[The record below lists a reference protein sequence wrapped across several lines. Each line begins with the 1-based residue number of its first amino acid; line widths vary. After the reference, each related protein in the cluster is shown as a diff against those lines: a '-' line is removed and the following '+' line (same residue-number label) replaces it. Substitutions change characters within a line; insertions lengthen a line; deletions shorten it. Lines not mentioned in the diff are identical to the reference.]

1 VRLGREF
8 DALRVAFSLGTFFW
22 RSKSKVPRRRGETRE
37 VDFAV
42 GFVGFKVVST
52 SWYPLTRMMFCMPL
66 PRGGREEGLPGQA
79 LLHLQGHPGKHG
91 LRLPS
96 GPDTAAA
103 RLNSRFA
110 NVKSLRQPGA

>member
-52 SWYPLTRMMFCMPL
+52 RRHPLTRMMFCIAASARRTGKRACLAKPSFTSQATPASMACGCP
-66 PRGGREEGLPGQA
+66 PGPT
-79 LLHLQGHPGKHG
+79 LLRH
-91 LRLPS
+91 
-96 GPDTAAA
+96 A
-103 RLNSRFA
+103 
-110 NVKSLRQPGA
+110 